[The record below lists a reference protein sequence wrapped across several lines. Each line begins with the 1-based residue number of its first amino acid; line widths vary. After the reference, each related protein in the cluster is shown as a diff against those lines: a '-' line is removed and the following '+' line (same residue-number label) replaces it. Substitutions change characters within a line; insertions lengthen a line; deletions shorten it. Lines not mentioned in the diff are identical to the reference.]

1 MTDLINLNNFLNNA
15 IGFEDFFDRFHRL
28 PTINA
33 GFPHYNIKKAGEDKY
48 ILEMAVAGY
57 KKSDIDVQ
65 VQDGVLSIE
74 GKSSEEKEDF
84 VHRGIAKRAFKKQ
97 LQLSEYVECTGA
109 KLEDGMLKVDLK
121 YDPPENSKI
130 VNLKICAR
138 YAYSPTFYWTISK
151 LLSLLLVLERQY

>member
-48 ILEMAVAGY
+48 SLEMALAGY
-57 KKSDIDVQ
+57 TKSDIKVQ

-74 GKSSEEKEDF
+74 GGSSEDKEDF
-84 VHRGIAKRAFKKQ
+84 VHKGIAKRSFKRQ
-97 LQLSEYVECTGA
+97 LQLAEYVECNGA
-109 KLEDGMLKVDLK
+109 KLEDGMLKINLK
-121 YDPPENSKI
+121 HNPPEEKRAKEI
-130 VNLKICAR
+130 LIK
-138 YAYSPTFYWTISK
+138 
-151 LLSLLLVLERQY
+151 

>member
-1 MTDLINLNNFLNNA
+1 MCIRDS
-15 IGFEDFFDRFHRL
+15 
-28 PTINA
+28 
-33 GFPHYNIKKAGEDKY
+33 YNIKKAGQDKY

-74 GKSSEEKEDF
+74 GMSSEDKEDF

-109 KLEDGMLKVDLK
+109 KLEDGMVKGDLK
-121 YDPPENSKI
+121 YEPPENKKPKKI
-130 VNLKICAR
+130 SVK
-138 YAYSPTFYWTISK
+138 
-151 LLSLLLVLERQY
+151 

>member
-15 IGFEDFFDRFHRL
+15 IGFESFFDRFHRL

-57 KKSDIDVQ
+57 KKSDINVN
-65 VQDGVLSIE
+65 VTDGVLSIE
-74 GKSSEEKEDF
+74 GKSSDKEEDF
-84 VHRGIAKRAFKKQ
+84 VHKGIAKRAFQRQ

-109 KLEDGMLKVDLK
+109 KLEDGMLKVDLE
-121 YDPPENSKI
+121 YNPPEDK
-130 VNLKICAR
+130 K
-138 YAYSPTFYWTISK
+138 PK
-151 LLSLLLVLERQY
+151 LITVK